1 MANRKTFLRNIII
14 GTSAIVLPKFSFPQT
29 QKRDKL
35 SDAVVMEFVGQAHKD
50 LAAVKKLHTEYPT
63 LLNAAWDWGGGDFET
78 ALGAASHV
86 GHMELVNYLLESGA
100 QMNFLT
106 LCLLGKTDM
115 INQLLK
121 QHPYLL
127 NMKGPHGFTPL
138 HHANRGGE
146 NAVGVKKL
154 LEDLGA
160 KETKILLAFP
170 ESK

>member
-1 MANRKTFLRNIII
+1 MPNRKSFLRNIVI
-14 GTSAIVLPKFSFPQT
+14 GTSAIVLPKFSFTQT
-29 QKRDKL
+29 KARDRL
-35 SDAVVMEFVGQAHKD
+35 VEAAVQDFVGQGHKD
-50 LAAVKKLHTEYPT
+50 LDAVKKLHAQYPT

-86 GHMELVNYLLESGA
+86 GRIDIMNYLLEHGA

-106 LCLLGKTDM
+106 LCVFGKTDLVKE
-115 INQLLK
+115 LLK

-138 HHANRGGE
+138 HHAIRGGE
-146 NAVGVKKL
+146 NALEVKKL

-160 KETKILLAFP
+160 KETKVLLAYP
-170 ESK
+170 G